1 MDRDQPPRA
10 GRPGRP
16 GLPLKLFLALA
27 LFPALE
33 TGVMSLVMGTSIP
46 LFLDST
52 FTALS
57 AALLGP
63 WWGAATGLAMQLV
76 QEALHG
82 FPWVYAPFALC
93 SAATALLVGLAA
105 RNGRFG
111 TALDLAVVAL
121 GTAGANAGI
130 GAALVLALFG
140 GGSGSNID
148 ILVAGFKL
156 VVRNEYLACL
166 LPRIPINI
174 VDKGLSVGAAFLLCK
189 LLSPR
194 LGPLVGRA
202 AAQSTSPSSRQQR

>member
-1 MDRDQPPRA
+1 MSLDASPRA
-10 GRPGRP
+10 GKPSLAR
-16 GLPLKLFLALA
+16 KLFLALA

-33 TGVMSLVMGTSIP
+33 TGIMSLVMKTSIP

-63 WWGAATGLAMQLV
+63 WWGAATGLAMQLF
-76 QEALHG
+76 QEAGHG
-82 FPWVYAPFALC
+82 FPGVYAPFALC
-93 SAATALLVGLAA
+93 SAATALIVGLAA
-105 RNGRFG
+105 RRGRFVS
-111 TALDLAVVAL
+111 ALDLAGVTLAVAL
-121 GTAGANAGI
+121 ANAAI
-130 GAALVLALFG
+130 GAAVALALFG

-174 VDKGLSVGAAFLLCK
+174 VDKGVSLGAAFLVAAFLRRRR
-189 LLSPR
+189 SEGGERP
-194 LGPLVGRA
+194 